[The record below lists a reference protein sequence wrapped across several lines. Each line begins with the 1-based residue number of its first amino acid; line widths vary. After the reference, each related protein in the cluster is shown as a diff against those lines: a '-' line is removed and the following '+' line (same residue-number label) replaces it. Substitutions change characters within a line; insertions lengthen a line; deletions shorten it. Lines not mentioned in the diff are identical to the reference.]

1 MFSVSSNS
9 ITAAISVVVII
20 ITATA
25 LIIIIVVAACCS
37 KYNGQGDDQRQCS
50 QDVVDNSG
58 NIAADSDSVEG
69 PGSVPL
75 LSRPRVTQRIS
86 LC

>member
-1 MFSVSSNS
+1 MFSVSSSS
-9 ITAAISVVVII
+9 ITVAISVVR

-25 LIIIIVVAACCS
+25 MIVVVACCS

-50 QDVVDNSG
+50 QDIVDNSG
-58 NIAADSDSVEG
+58 NIAADSDSMEG

-86 LC
+86 LHK